1 METLSDTTWDVII
14 QGTGFCQSL
23 LALALSR
30 SGKKVLHMDSNQ
42 YYGGPD
48 AAFSFDEAQEWVT
61 EVTQDRHPLFR
72 DASVLTPQEILD
84 LFPPTE
90 SSETPKLASSRAYT
104 LSLSPCF
111 LHARSELMSA
121 LVSSKVFRQ
130 LEFMAVG
137 SWWIYTPE
145 KSGSGSGEPG
155 AEKTFHRVPGNR
167 EDVFAASHISMKSKR
182 TLMRLLRHITKSS
195 EDEGPSED
203 EDLSMPFK
211 DYLTSKFS
219 VPPELHDP
227 LLSLSLS
234 QQTQQDTPAS
244 YAIPKIQ
251 RHLASIG
258 YLGPGFGAVIAK
270 YGGAPEILQAACRAS
285 AVGGSIYALGT
296 KVVDCKW
303 RETPEHSENP
313 FLVTLKNEGD
323 VQSKLF
329 FSASQSGDSESLIE
343 VARSVSVLSGTF
355 SSLFPIAVEG
365 APLPATAVLMFPGNT
380 LGMPE
385 SPSVYLQVHSS
396 DTGECPHQQSV
407 VYCSVALPGTE
418 GQSLLQ
424 IALERL
430 IATETSVRVLW
441 SMRYTQ
447 RGRSSTDGTQWPLQ
461 EESCPG
467 SYLFPPPSLDFAFE
481 DDTLGIVKEAW
492 KKVVGDDID
501 HDFMMFD
508 DREGTHDNDSFLA
521 MPLDSVTGLAGQLP
535 VNQVESTT
543 RGVTKNV
550 PTKQLNQTT
559 KDLTDPVIPGEFP
572 SDDAPQK
579 GQGVDNNLSFSSIWT
594 TMTNWFSTLF
604 PQAFDYFESL
614 VQKLVAWLLP
624 PPRQAAMYEA
634 ALKRPAATTFLVC
647 QAICCGVPLLVF
659 LAGVFVFAAV
669 SILLW
674 AVLSLLI
681 LGPVLLVTSMMGVS
695 LWGWGWVL
703 YGLVKW
709 VDQRFLGGIITRF
722 WLTHSPPDEE
732 DEGQSE
738 EQKKED

>member
-48 AAFSFDEAQEWVT
+48 AAFSLDEAQEWVT
-61 EVTQDRHPLFR
+61 EVSNGRHPLFR
-72 DASVLTPQEILD
+72 DASVLTPQETQD
-84 LFPPTE
+84 TATE
-90 SSETPKLASSRAYT
+90 NPKASKLASSRSYT

-137 SWWIYTPE
+137 SWWIHTPE
-145 KSGSGSGEPG
+145 KPDSDGGAPG
-155 AEKTFHRVPGNR
+155 AEKILHRVPGNR

-182 TLMRLLRHITKSS
+182 TLMRLLRHITKSN
-195 EDEGPSED
+195 EDEAPSEE

-219 VPPELHDP
+219 VPQELHDP

-234 QQTQQDTPAS
+234 QQTQEATSAG
-244 YAIPKIQ
+244 YAIPRIQ
-251 RHLASIG
+251 RHLGSIG

-285 AVGGSIYALGT
+285 AVGGGIYALGT
-296 KVVDCKW
+296 QVSDCK
-303 RETPEHSENP
+303 RRTSPEHSEHP
-313 FLVTLKNEGD
+313 FLVTLKDEGD
-323 VQSKLF
+323 VQSKLY
-329 FSASQSGDSESLIE
+329 FSASDGSSGDSRPLIE
-343 VARSVSVLSGTF
+343 VARSVNVVSGTF
-355 SSLFPIAVEG
+355 SSLLPIPVEG
-365 APLPATAVLMFPGNT
+365 APLPATAVLMFPGDT
-380 LGMPE
+380 LGSPE
-385 SPSVYLQVHSS
+385 SPPVYLQIHSS

-407 VYCSVALPGTE
+407 VYCSVALPGPE

-424 IALERL
+424 VALDRL
-430 IATETSVRVLW
+430 IAAESSARVLW
-441 SMRYTQ
+441 SLRYTQ
-447 RGRSSTDGTQWPLQ
+447 RGRSSTDGTRWPL
-461 EESCPG
+461 EEDSSPDA
-467 SYLFPPPSLDFAFE
+467 YLFPPPSLDFAFE
-481 DDTLGIVKEAW
+481 DDTLDIVKEAW
-492 KKVVGDDID
+492 KKVVGLLS
-501 HDFMMFD
+501 
-508 DREGTHDNDSFLA
+508 NCSS

-550 PTKQLNQTT
+550 PTKQINKTT

-594 TMTNWFSTLF
+594 TITNWFSTLF

-634 ALKRPAATTFLVC
+634 ALKRPAATTFLIC

-695 LWGWGWVL
+695 LWGWGWVF

-709 VDQRFLGGIITRF
+709 VDQRFLGGLITRF
-722 WLTHSPPDEE
+722 WLAHSPADTEE
-732 DEGQSE
+732 EGQSE
-738 EQKKED
+738 GEQSEGQKKED